1 MHKTE
6 SKLGEKITTMCPFWR
21 CGNYL

>member
-6 SKLGEKITTMCPFWR
+6 SKA
-21 CGNYL
+21 